1 MREANRP
8 AESKD
13 PYSSQV
19 ASEIEFSQTLTQ
31 IIGRAGVSTKRSFS

>member
-1 MREANRP
+1 MREANGP

-19 ASEIEFSQTLTQ
+19 AGEIEFSRILSQ
-31 IIGRAGVSTKRSFS
+31 IIGRAGVSTKRNFA